1 MAFSGQRDKGFLFAK
16 FIFICTEKQF
26 WQDLVDKTFTV
37 TSRKDAENAL
47 RCLIIIKLF
56 RYAIR
61 SSLVF
66 MPGKYVRVPNKA
78 NLNSSSSSEIF
89 IWILYFKIDKKATE
103 LTSYIKKR
111 VKQNRA
117 FKIAGLFSITNG
129 SLDSWLTAFARKPIS
144 AFDRIPAEE
153 HRLVPTIVSGPP
165 FLSPRALTRLPRRA
179 WYSGY

>member
-1 MAFSGQRDKGFLFAK
+1 MAFSGERDKGFLFAK

-37 TSRKDAENAL
+37 TRRKDAENAL

-103 LTSYIKKR
+103 LTSYKKR
-111 VKQNRA
+111 VKQNRD

-129 SLDSWLTAFARKPIS
+129 SLDS
-144 AFDRIPAEE
+144 
-153 HRLVPTIVSGPP
+153 
-165 FLSPRALTRLPRRA
+165 
-179 WYSGY
+179 